1 MMKKGGQEI
10 KGADW
15 SEVTERKHRRTEE
28 KEEPNLQSV
37 HGVTQNNKQREQKQK
52 IKAKIIIISLK
63 KMQHNKIKPLLRST

>member
-10 KGADW
+10 KG
-15 SEVTERKHRRTEE
+15 SEATERKHRRTVE

-52 IKAKIIIISLK
+52 IKAKIIRISLK
-63 KMQHNKIKPLLRST
+63 KNAAQ